1 MLFDW
6 IRGTIGCTPKK
17 ADLNYLSEAEIV
29 ALKKTWER
37 NAHNQAYLLFL
48 YLFFRAKQNDI
59 GQHILYALLEAK
71 PQFRSYFAIPAYALE
86 MTQLR
91 QCNQFQI
98 QARRIQNFLD
108 TAVSTLGFCPMSNA
122 LTMAHQLGKIHF
134 HRGVNFGA
142 DHWLLFKKVTV
153 EEIIKH
159 IGPKEYTIL
168 VSERKRR
175 SLKREEIGQNGVL
188 PAVALVAWEKFMSE
202 IVREM
207 KNGTFR
213 SKQHTSTFAKF
224 SGFLEEARKHCTGE
238 DDDSD

>member
-1 MLFDW
+1 MPVFAYIIPLSQNIITQTEPASMLFDW
-6 IRGTIGCTPKK
+6 LRGTIGCTPKK

-37 NAHNQAYLLFL
+37 
-48 YLFFRAKQNDI
+48 AKQNDI
-59 GQHILYALLEAK
+59 GQHILCALFEAK
-71 PQFRSYFAIPAYALE
+71 PQFRSYFAIPAYAIE

-91 QCNQFQI
+91 QCHLFQI

-108 TAVSTLGFCPMSNA
+108 TAVSTLGFCPLSNA

-142 DHWLLFKKVTV
+142 DHWLLFKKVSV
-153 EEIIKH
+153 DEISKH

-175 SLKREEIGQNGVL
+175 SLKREESLLEIGQNGVL

-207 KNGTFR
+207 KNG
-213 SKQHTSTFAKF
+213 
-224 SGFLEEARKHCTGE
+224 FLEEARKICTE
-238 DDDSD
+238 DDSD